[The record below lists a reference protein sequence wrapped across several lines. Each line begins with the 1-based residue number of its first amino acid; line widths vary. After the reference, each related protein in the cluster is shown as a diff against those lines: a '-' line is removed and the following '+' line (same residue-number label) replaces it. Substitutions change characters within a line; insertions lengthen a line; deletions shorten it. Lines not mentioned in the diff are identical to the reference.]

1 MPLTTLK
8 ASNFVDDSV
17 TIGKMSAS
25 GTASSSTYLR
35 GDNSWQD
42 LAGLSGL
49 YSASTTT
56 NYTVTVAG
64 SKFVMDGV
72 SQGTISLVEGYTAV
86 FDVSDNSVATHILR
100 FATAADAAGSTEYT
114 TGVKAMG
121 TPGSAGAK
129 VFFTVPIG
137 APGLFYYCTA
147 HSSMGGTANTTTAPT
162 KTVGDMWVTGGRIGL
177 AFSSATGPGVWST
190 QTVYPAAQYNA
201 RAGGGTGTAAITGG
215 GETGASTE
223 QDDCYSWDGLTWAVA
238 SSLNTARNSEAGAGS
253 QSAGLTMGGDTNG
266 SGTQMATC
274 EEYDGSSW
282 AASNSLNQGSVR
294 ASYGSGSQTAAL
306 NVGGWGNYPGPL
318 GRSECAEY
326 DGTSWTTGG
335 VTTYSARNMSISGNS
350 SAATGTGGATG
361 GSGGVTTT
369 NTYDGSTWSSAPGSA
384 TSAEGGVSTGTQS
397 ATIYNGGYIASPYG
411 ATAVTQEF
419 NGSAWST
426 SNAPL
431 KATGWSAG
439 IGTSSTMVNISGQ
452 AGSPGVKLADVY
464 EFDKPV
470 TEFPVA

>member
-17 TIGKMSAS
+17 TVGKLSAS

-35 GDNSWQD
+35 GDNTWQA
-42 LAGLSGL
+42 LSGLTGL

-56 NYTVTVAG
+56 SYTVTVAS
-64 SKFVMDGV
+64 SKFVIDGV
-72 SQGTISLVEGYTAV
+72 SQATISLTEGYTAI
-86 FDVSDNSVATHILR
+86 FDVSDSSVSTHILR

-162 KTVGDMWVTGGRIGL
+162 KTAGDMWVTGGRLGL
-177 AFSSATGPGVWST
+177 VNAFIRPGVWST
-190 QTVYPAAQYNA
+190 QTTYPAAQYNP
-201 RAGGGTGTAAITGG
+201 RAGGGTATAAITGG
-215 GETGASTE
+215 GETGSSTE
-223 QDDCYSWDGLTWAVA
+223 QDDCYSWDGLTWTVA

-266 SGTQMATC
+266 SGTQMSSC

-282 AASNSLNQGSVR
+282 ATVNALNQGTVR
-294 ASYGSGSQTAAL
+294 ASYGCGTQTAAL
-306 NVGGWGNYPGPL
+306 NLGGWGDYPGGPL
-318 GRSECAEY
+318 GRNDCAEY

-335 VTTYSARNMSISGNS
+335 TIGYSARNMAAAGT
-350 SAATGTGGATG
+350 SAAATVTGGAPG
-361 GSGGVTTT
+361 GSGGTTTT
-369 NTYDGSTWSSAPGSA
+369 NTYNGSAWSSAPVSA
-384 TSAEGGVSTGTQS
+384 TSAEGGVATGTQ
-397 ATIYNGGYIASPYG
+397 AAMVYNGGYIASPYG
-411 ATAVTQEF
+411 ATATTQEF

-426 SNAPL
+426 ASAPL
-431 KATGWSAG
+431 KGTGWSAA
-439 IGTSSTMVNISGQ
+439 IGTSSTMINISGQ
-452 AGSPGVKLADVY
+452 SGSPGVKLADVY
-464 EFDKPV
+464 MFDKPV
-470 TEFPVA
+470 TEFIGT